1 MKAAGISY
9 KGLNKD
15 SAYESI
21 QEGFYIDALDVRV
34 TTDKGESQGAVTN
47 LKGNTLYFQLPITDP
62 DLTVVGGIEI
72 IGATHI
78 RQEIIL
84 FLADDS
90 DNNGWIYKFSYD
102 DINKSFLG
110 LNLVYKNAALNFN
123 KNFPIEAIGRFE
135 SSNVK
140 RVYFTDYENPLRA
153 INIEDS
159 DLATTPPGLIDIFP
173 DVTYTQPLL
182 TNVLGGGFLR
192 AGLWQ
197 YAYRLITFDGKE
209 TLISPPSNL
218 IHTTDSLETLTQS
231 AQYVGDISNEDTGKA
246 HQITIDTS
254 GYGNFEKIDLI
265 AIYHQ
270 DTITTAQPFF
280 IETKAIAGQSSIVF
294 THSGNENTI
303 FPLDITT
310 YTIKQ
315 YPFKTVKSLTAKDN
329 SLVVANVKEE
339 SFSIQD
345 LLAVEETFDAKTKRY
360 LNDGITLPNPDT
372 TEANKLLNAFNVD
385 YNKDAHWDVAWHTS
399 QQYKYKADGQT
410 LGGDGP
416 NIEYKFHLE
425 PFVIDADTQP
435 GFANL
440 GNIPINSVDL
450 NDGYGNYA
458 NTTYDN
464 MASPFK
470 SGLLRGYKRGE
481 TYRVGVVFYNI
492 KGEAS
497 FVEYIG
503 DIKFPDISDE
513 TLENTTGFYSQ
524 NYFPLAVETARNL
537 PDGITTTA
545 FALGLEITIDFSSC
559 LSLLD
564 KVTGFQIVRLKR
576 EDGDIRRLCSGVMKS
591 TAWFEAGPSSGPV
604 TGPFDLRGPGESLQ
618 ILHLFSHQQKY
629 TVGNISETPGY
640 GANSNFYTVNNK
652 KVAGVFGTSVPPIQG
667 SFISYYSPELSYDYL
682 NTVSDVLNNSYLLMT
697 GRYGQ
702 YYSRIDFSDPL
713 KENTYLDNIFDN
725 TQQDY
730 YSFRVRSRVDT
741 SGDEELNDVNGRTV
755 DITRKMRCT
764 GKVDKVSTYPIEPT
778 YAPLGYNQFEKGV
791 EYIRKWKTVKEV
803 RFNKNKQ
810 TTDDL
815 NSQLSEAVQIYIGT
829 NELEFPVSRYIR
841 NFYIHSG
848 PNSDINDSKSGD
860 TSIIA
865 KGASGVTGSIDKV
878 LIDPLNPTNI
888 LTKTATEVAWRTTD
902 FYDPGGGQ
910 LLVSSVPDAAG
921 PLSGTIL
928 NQDLISTPL
937 IDILLPKLEVYGG
950 YTEDALE
957 SNIFM
962 VASPV
967 VPISFLTG
975 NSHTFR
981 VYGGDIFV
989 GMWTF
994 QSMTASMD
1002 RRFFDGA
1009 TESFTNNYT
1018 ETTAMPIESKI
1029 NLDLDFGATF
1039 KRGVTYRAA
1048 GGPSGIINER
1058 WRQETNNYE
1067 TTFGKSLAMYGYNAA
1082 YSLESDELV
1091 FAVKPK
1097 SLDSSTGITNDI
1109 RAFIS
1114 NVKIN
1119 NENIDSWTSFGLNN
1133 FYDVDDY
1140 GPINKVLNFNDEV
1153 FFVQDRAIGSYSIN
1167 PRAIVSVEDG
1177 IPTELGTGEGFQDHK
1192 YISNI
1197 HGSIHQLGVKA
1208 TNYGIYFWDSIHA
1221 KIFRV
1226 GGQGA
1231 EPITEITGLH
1241 SLVNSFN
1248 GDCELRKQNLG
1259 DNPIRNKGVLITKD
1273 KINDEVLFTFLGTSQ
1288 GDKFTAT
1295 TLVYDELMQTFTSRY
1310 SATPPVYIENGDVL
1324 LTVDNSNRRN
1334 IYQHNVGNWGEFYGI
1349 QQEMSITLVLNADA
1363 MINKIL
1369 RTVEFNSIVR
1379 DDNKVID
1386 RTQTITAFRVETE
1399 YQDTGKVLFNQ
1410 ERIKRKFDKWRLKI
1424 PRDVLNGSTDRLRSS
1439 HFVLTLYFDNTYNK
1453 ELILNRLLYYYDIQI
1468 F

>member
-1 MKAAGISY
+1 MKASGISY

-15 SAYESI
+15 SSYETI

-34 TTDKGESQGAVTN
+34 TTDKGESQGAITN

-62 DLTVVGGIEI
+62 DLTVVGNIEI

-90 DNNGWIYKFSYD
+90 NGNGWIYKFSYD

-110 LNLVYKNAALNFN
+110 LNLVYKNSALNFN

-140 RVYFTDYENPLRA
+140 RIYFTDYENPLRA

-182 TNVLGGGFLR
+182 TNILGGGSLR
-192 AGLWQ
+192 SGLWQ

-231 AQYVGDISNEDTGKA
+231 AQYVGDFSNVDTGKA

-254 GYGNFEKIDLI
+254 GYSNFEKIDLI

-270 DTITTAQPFF
+270 DLITTAQVFF

-294 THSGNENTI
+294 THSGNETTI

-329 SLVVANVKEE
+329 SLVVANIKEGN
-339 SFSIQD
+339 FSIQD
-345 LLAVEETFDAKTKRY
+345 LLASGETFDAKTKRY
-360 LNDGITLPNPDT
+360 LNDGVTLPNPDT

-399 QQYKYKADGQT
+399 QQYKYKANGQT

-416 NIEYKFHLE
+416 NISYKFHLE
-425 PFVIDADTQP
+425 PFVIDGDTQP

-464 MASPFK
+464 MASPFR

-481 TYRVGVVFYNI
+481 TYRVGIVFYNI

-545 FALGLEITIDFSSC
+545 FALGLEVTIDFSSC
-559 LSLLD
+559 LSLLN

-576 EDGDIRRLCSGVMKS
+576 EDQDTRRLCSGVMR
-591 TAWFEAGPSSGPV
+591 AAGKFAVGTSAATS
-604 TGPFDLRGPGESLQ
+604 FDLRGPGDTEN
-618 ILHLFSHQQKY
+618 ILHLFSHQQY
-629 TVGNISETPGY
+629 RVGLAATTPGF
-640 GANSNFYTVNNK
+640 GSNSNFYTLNNK
-652 KVAGVFGTSVPPIQG
+652 AVDAVLPGPPGFRIQG
-667 SFISYYSPELSYDYL
+667 SHISYYSPELSYNYL
-682 NTVSDVLNNSYLLMT
+682 DTTSDALNNSYLLMT

-702 YYSRIDFSDPL
+702 YFSKLDAALDPFAVGSYLEDTIDNTAIDFYSYRLTANVPTTGSEDL
-713 KENTYLDNIFDN
+713 GTVLDI
-725 TQQDY
+725 
-730 YSFRVRSRVDT
+730 R
-741 SGDEELNDVNGRTV
+741 
-755 DITRKMRCT
+755 RKMRST
-764 GKVDKVSTYPIEPT
+764 GKIDKVGAYTGKYATY
-778 YAPLGYNQFEKGV
+778 EKGV
-791 EYIRKWKTVKEV
+791 EYIKKWKTVKEI
-803 RFNKNKQ
+803 RFDKNKQ
-810 TTDDL
+810 LTD
-815 NSQLSEAVQIYIGT
+815 QLDAQRLEAIGPYIGT
-829 NELEFPVSRYIR
+829 DDVEAPSNFYFR
-841 NFYIHSG
+841 NFYTNNGNTG
-848 PNSDINDSKSGD
+848 PVPLLNGPKNSYTAIN
-860 TSIIA
+860 
-865 KGASGVTGSIDKV
+865 KGASGITGSLAFV
-878 LIDPLNPTNI
+878 NVDPLNPSNI
-888 LTKTATEVAWRTTD
+888 LTNFSVSASFQGSD
-902 FYDPGGGQ
+902 FFINGSGE
-910 LLVSSVPDAAG
+910 LLLSSAPDAAG
-921 PLSGTIL
+921 PLAGGVKA
-928 NQDLISTPL
+928 QDLISTPL

-962 VASPV
+962 PASPV
-967 VPISFLTG
+967 IPISFLTG

-994 QSMTASMD
+994 QPMTASMD
-1002 RRFFDGA
+1002 QRFFDG
-1009 TESFTNNYT
+1009 TSEEFYYNYT
-1018 ETTAMPIESKI
+1018 ETIAIPIESKI
-1029 NLDLDFGATF
+1029 NLDIDYGATL

-1058 WRQETNNYE
+1058 WRQETDNYE
-1067 TTFGKSLAMYGYNAA
+1067 SAFGKSLTMYAYNPA

-1091 FAVKPK
+1091 FVVKPK

-1109 RAFIS
+1109 RAYIS

-1208 TNYGIYFWDSIHA
+1208 TNYGIYFWDAIHA

-1288 GDKFTAT
+1288 GEEFTAT

-1334 IYQHNVGNWGEFYGI
+1334 IYRHNVGNWGEFYGI

-1386 RTQTITAFRVETE
+1386 RTQTITAFRVQTE
-1399 YQDTGKVLFNQ
+1399 YQDTGKILYNQ
-1410 ERIKRKFDKWRLKI
+1410 DRIKRKFDKWRLKI